1 MMKLNQLPHWRW
13 ARAKELVDK
22 KLPPRRSRNDDVL
35 VVRAWK
41 YLRNFQ
47 KDNPEVE
54 ERLAAI
60 HPLIHNARLLYEDIY
75 SGNRWVFEAGV
86 MANQTAE
93 FMAEYLNADVEVLR
107 TYESLFFDVREA
119 LAHKG
124 CIIANVLM
132 PVFNGGMQPKDPDFA
147 WKLVAYEGGWEV
159 ARSMWE
165 IGDIS
170 PIAMDFIKQTF
181 KEQVIKDAREAAFSI
196 VPNKY
201 TNIDMIKAGIDILRL
216 DHEMGLGHVRD
227 QSEAALGALL
237 SSVKVTVRKST
248 EQLPAEEPR
257 SLPHSNMIFGT
268 PVEIETVDEEEKA

>member
-147 WKLVAYEGGWEV
+147 WKLVAYEGGWV
-159 ARSMWE
+159 
-165 IGDIS
+165 
-170 PIAMDFIKQTF
+170 
-181 KEQVIKDAREAAFSI
+181 KDAREAAFSI